1 MRGLWS
7 QLQPPSADYIWK
19 LRTSVS
25 PIRTSVGR
33 HADGHIA
40 FMLEMKFDHAD
51 LLMRLPEIQGLT
63 LDYRM
68 FAGAGSYGLIV
79 ALREAKDEELFATLC
94 EDLAAC
100 IEDLTEERQ
109 AVLSFLSR
117 LDRWQRFLARNGRR
131 LLSTDGIR
139 GLVAEL
145 EILGLLISDNGRS
158 AADALTGWVGPLRA
172 AQDFRFA
179 DQLIEVKSW
188 GGSGGAKVRI
198 SSEFQ
203 LQVDDVPVFLAA
215 VQLVEEGE
223 PKLGHSLNEVVTAL
237 KSILPADVLDQFE
250 DRLGAA
256 GYIELP
262 YYDAPRFRLGAIDFF
277 GVTEEFP
284 VLTPRQLPTAVSG
297 VQYTLDLVQL
307 SGFRVAE
314 LPGPTL

>member
-63 LDYRM
+63 LDHRM

-79 ALREAKDEELFATLC
+79 ALREALFATLC

-100 IEDLTEERQ
+100 IENLTEERQ

-117 LDRWQRFLARNGRR
+117 LDRWQRFLARDGRR

-145 EILGLLISDNGRS
+145 EILGLLISDTGRS

-237 KSILPADVLDQFE
+237 KSILPPDVLDLFE

-277 GVTEEFP
+277 GVTEDFP

-314 LPGPTL
+314 LPAPAL